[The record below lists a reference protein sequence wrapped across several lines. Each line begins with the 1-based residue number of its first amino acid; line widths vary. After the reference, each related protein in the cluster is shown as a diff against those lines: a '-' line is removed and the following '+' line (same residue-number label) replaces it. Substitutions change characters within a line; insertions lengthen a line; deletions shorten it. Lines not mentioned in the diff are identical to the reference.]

1 MHSHLSNIGLGGQPQ
16 VLGWATRRGGFPC
29 GVGKRWWHGCDT
41 RLPGLER
48 RDPGTRLEGRETK
61 EECEDLSHSTNRG
74 LRGEPGESLGCAHPL
89 AKRRREEPAPSEA
102 EGMGHPKL
110 KSHAERAG
118 QLPSP
123 SPVPTLSPKDGEKEG
138 APG

>member
-48 RDPGTRLEGRETK
+48 RETRATRLEGREIK

-89 AKRRREEPAPSEA
+89 AKRRREKPAPSEA

-110 KSHAERAG
+110 KSYAERAG
-118 QLPSP
+118 RPPKKIPTQAKEAWAGLP
-123 SPVPTLSPKDGEKEG
+123 G
-138 APG
+138 